1 MGVVEDVQS
10 YLVSEGVVD
19 GSTDWPSVRR
29 NRHDD
34 SDRLVVITE
43 DGGPA
48 PQIARDEGI
57 GDAAVKDCGVHILVR
72 AERQNGDAAYEKARE
87 IMDAL
92 HGLAGEELGSTE
104 YIRVMALTSEPVFL
118 RDETE
123 RPLFTIA
130 FRLMAPV
137 GA

>member
-1 MGVVEDVQS
+1 MGVVEDVQAF
-10 YLVSEGVVD
+10 LVQEGIVD
-19 GSTDWPSVRR
+19 GDTVWPSVRR
-29 NRHDD
+29 NLHDD
-34 SDRLVVITE
+34 SQRLVVITE

-48 PQIARDEGI
+48 PQIARDEGL
-57 GDAAVKDCGVHILVR
+57 GDAAVKDSGAHILVR
-72 AERQNGDAAYEKARE
+72 AERQNGDAAYAKARE

-92 HGLAGEELGSTE
+92 HGLAGEVLGSTE
-104 YIRVMALTSEPVFL
+104 YIRVVALTSEPVFL
-118 RDETE
+118 QDETE